1 MFLLGF
7 YVAVSPLFAPIFFVM
22 PLRGGEILFPTAG
35 KVSKSALNVYFE

>member
-1 MFLLGF
+1 LQFYGF
-7 YVAVSPLFAPIFFVM
+7 AAYTLVFIVM